1 MRRMRT
7 IKQFIKVARQCKE
20 CKNFNSMFNIIS
32 GLGHG
37 AVSRLKQTWEKLPSK
52 YQRLFKDMQDLM
64 DPSRNMSK
72 YRNLITSEAVQPPMV
87 GSVSLPSFSVPLLV
101 GSYWILLDLLDPS
114 SFLFFSFS
122 SLGLISVGFGVAD
135 SVLPGGEEGPDVHP
149 PGQRHARRRSHQLR
163 EAAHDRQG
171 GAIPV
176 AHVLGALRPVHHA
189 PAGRSASVSRH
200 DGHESADDRIGN
212 GRWRCPPSRSPPPVV
227 GGGRHGQA
235 SQEVDGH
242 ASAQEDVRR
251 GPDGPPCQSLPL
263 QHEGFYTLP
272 NLFDTYI

>member
-1 MRRMRT
+1 
-7 IKQFIKVARQCKE
+7 
-20 CKNFNSMFNIIS
+20 
-32 GLGHG
+32 
-37 AVSRLKQTWEKLPSK
+37 
-52 YQRLFKDMQDLM
+52 M
-64 DPSRNMSK
+64 DP
-72 YRNLITSEAVQPPMV
+72 I
-87 GSVSLPSFSVPLLV
+87 
-101 GSYWILLDLLDPS
+101 GSYWICWIPP
-114 SFLFFSFS
+114 LFFSFS